1 METTTVSDR
10 SDEFTVFLAEKE
22 PHLRRGLISRYGP
35 EVGRDAAAEALAYG
49 WEHWERLREM
59 RNPAGYLFR
68 VGQSRARKYRTKS
81 RALTYDPGGAAAEP
95 WVEPGLAAALE
106 SLSPRQRTAVLMV
119 HGFGHTY
126 EETARAMGVSRATAQ
141 RHVERAMRRLRADLE
156 VTDA

>member
-1 METTTVSDR
+1 MVTTTVAGR
-10 SDEFTVFLAEKE
+10 NDEFTVFLTEKE
-22 PHLRRGLISRYGP
+22 PRLRRVLIARYGP
-35 EVGRDAAAEALAYG
+35 EIGREAAAEALAYG
-49 WEHWERLREM
+49 WEHWEKLRKM

-68 VGQSRARKYRTKS
+68 VGQSRARKYRTRS
-81 RALTYDPGGAAAEP
+81 LALTHDPAAEAAEP

-106 SLSPRQRTAVLMV
+106 RLSPRQRSAVLMV

-126 EETARAMGVSRATAQ
+126 EETARAMGVTRATAQ